1 MMYLELNL
9 NPEIEKQL
17 FETINI
23 AFNGSYEKFIEN
35 SLMLTKLAEDRE
47 DILLATEALERL
59 EKGES
64 YILSLDELEERF
76 NGLEC

>member
-1 MMYLELNL
+1 MYLELNL

>member
-76 NGLEC
+76 NGLKC